1 MTRAKWLIIGAV
13 VACVVMFFLFRGMRS
28 SSGLSAEQF
37 VEVYVELSIASE
49 TFSADS
55 IKLEEERIRIFK
67 EAGVTPEEIDGFVG
81 RLNRDP
87 GQWADVWRKI
97 VERLEQRRQE
107 LK

>member
-1 MTRAKWLIIGAV
+1 VTRAKWLIIGAV
-13 VACVVMFFLFRGMRS
+13 VVCVVLFFLVRSMRS

-37 VEVYVELSIASE
+37 VDVYVELSVASE

-55 IKLEEERIRIFK
+55 VQLQVERNRIYEK
-67 EAGVTPEEIDGFVG
+67 AGVTPEEIGRFVS

-87 GQWADVWRKI
+87 SEWTDVWKKI